1 MLRYARARDALR
13 DVLRMRPGLL
23 PPHIARFADDPPWP
37 TPDDDMLTVFVVD
50 ALAAALNFA
59 CVVHT
64 YFDQITFATVAPAVG
79 LLALVGLGSARLRAR
94 VAPAAARKERAQ

>member
-1 MLRYARARDALR
+1 MLRYAGARDALR
-13 DVLRMRPGLL
+13 DLLRLRPGLL

-37 TPDDDMLTVFVVD
+37 KPDDDMLTVFVVD

-64 YFDQITFATVAPAVG
+64 YYQPAISTVLPAAG
-79 LLALVGLGSARLRAR
+79 LLALVGLASARRN
-94 VAPAAARKERAQ
+94 AAAAPTATRRERAQ